1 MKYFLIEIDKPFL
14 EGRAYQDEMQRRI
27 SQCDFE
33 VVAVCDTHD
42 EIIKEN
48 SKFIIANVKNQSRKH
63 YEIIEGY
70 GAYSLAGLNAKIE
83 SFYNKIRS

>member
-1 MKYFLIEIDKPFL
+1 MKYFLIEIDKPFR
-14 EGRAYQDEMQRRI
+14 EGRDYQDEMQRRI

-48 SKFIIANVKNQSRKH
+48 SKFIIANVKNQSCKH
-63 YEIIEGY
+63 YEIIEGD
-70 GAYSLAGLNAKIE
+70 GAIGIAGLNAKIE
-83 SFYNKIRS
+83 SFYNNMRR